1 MSSGNIVPLREKY
14 NKMEEIVNSPDT
26 LAKIKAKLPNH
37 ITEERM
43 ARTFLAAL
51 TQTPALLDCSP
62 DSLMQAVMEASILG
76 LPTDGILGHG
86 YILPYGEKAKFI
98 PGYRG
103 LIDLARRS
111 GQVNWIQARVVYED
125 DEFDFEYGLEPKCH
139 HKPVPRNEDDTN
151 DDKVVAFYAAAKLT
165 TGEIVFE
172 VMYRDDIE
180 AIRKRSPAGK
190 RGPWVTDWVEMG
202 RKTVTRKLMK
212 YLPLSTDVQAAVI
225 SDEYAEAGLLDK
237 IIEPDIDDGV
247 VDAEAVETL
256 ETVTTSMEANEEDA
270 PNFEGKGRIS
280 NEEEQAFEGAIQDLV
295 DRAEAETTP
304 DLAVSMLGDV
314 LGGAGYTMISEI
326 RSRADREAVYHAMLA
341 KVVEAEELA

>member
-1 MSSGNIVPLREKY
+1 MSGNIIPMKEKY
-14 NKMEEIVNSPDT
+14 NRMEAIINSPDT
-26 LAKIKAKLPNH
+26 LAKIKAKLPEH
-37 ITEERM
+37 ITEEKM

-51 TQTPALLDCSP
+51 TQTPALLDCTP
-62 DSLMQAVMEASILG
+62 ESLMKAVMEASILG

-86 YILPYGEKAKFI
+86 YILPYRDKAKFI

-125 DEFDFEYGLEPKCH
+125 DEFSFSYGLEPECI
-139 HKPVPRNEDDTN
+139 HKPAPRNEDDTS

-180 AIRKRSPAGK
+180 AIRKRSPAGRK
-190 RGPWVTDWVEMG
+190 GPWVTDWVEMG

-212 YLPLSTDVQAAVI
+212 YLPLSTDIQSAVI

-237 IIEPDIDDGV
+237 IIEPDETEEF
-247 VDAEAVETL
+247 VDAESVETL
-256 ETVTTSMEANEEDA
+256 EAVTAGMEPDGKESST
-270 PNFEGKGRIS
+270 FEGRGRIS
-280 NEEEQAFEGAIQDLV
+280 TEEEERFQAAIKGLVSRAREATTSDIADDMLYTLLGA
-295 DRAEAETTP
+295 
-304 DLAVSMLGDV
+304 
-314 LGGAGYTMISEI
+314 AGYTELTEM
-326 RSRADREAVYHAMLA
+326 RLRAEREQLYRDLSA
-341 KVVEAEELA
+341 KVAEAEELA

>member
-1 MSSGNIVPLREKY
+1 
-14 NKMEEIVNSPDT
+14 MEAIINSPDT

-51 TQTPALLDCSP
+51 TQTPALLNCTP
-62 DSLMQAVMEASILG
+62 DSLMKAVMEASILG

-86 YILPYGEKAKFI
+86 YILPYKEKAKFI

-125 DEFDFEYGLEPKCH
+125 DEFSFAYGLEPECI
-139 HKPVPRNEDDTN
+139 HKPAPRNEDDTS
-151 DDKVVAFYAAAKLT
+151 DDKVIAFYAAAKLV

-180 AIRKRSPAGK
+180 AIRKRSPAG
-190 RGPWVTDWVEMG
+190 RHGPWVTDWVEMG

-212 YLPLSTDVQAAVI
+212 YLPLSTDIQAAVV

-237 IIEPDIDDGV
+237 IIEPAEGEEFI
-247 VDAEAVETL
+247 DAESVETL
-256 ETVTTSMEANEEDA
+256 ETVTDSMEADGQDA
-270 PNFEGKGRIS
+270 PSFEGKGRIS
-280 NEEEQAFEGAIQDLV
+280 SKEDEAFQEAIQNLV
-295 DRAEAETTP
+295 ARAAAETTQE
-304 DLAVSMLGDV
+304 LADHMLV
-314 LGGAGYTMISEI
+314 TLLGAAGYTDLSEM
-326 RSRADREAVYHAMLA
+326 RPRAEREALYRDLEA
-341 KVVEAEELA
+341 KVVEAETLA